1 MGEGAE
7 IRSGL
12 CRCGGV
18 DFILNA
24 LDLMS
29 ELLFT

>member
-1 MGEGAE
+1 MVWDEVGEGAE

-29 ELLFT
+29 